1 LTAAPD
7 DNLLQETLWHLQ
19 ESNFSDV
26 RLEAMDVEEA
36 TADLDAF
43 RSSIRTLIKILWT
56 NISGEGNI
64 LLNDFASFTRLM
76 VADLAE
82 VVESQ
87 ASQAKHVVREFDTQV
102 QEGEKDSLGRKR
114 KTPEEIEEED
124 AKAKFEKTMDTVKG
138 TGSTVIG
145 AAQSAQG
152 TAKETSGRA
161 ANRLQEAFFG
171 VSTFRLGTHHW
182 TLSLT
187 CTLDDRACAERSRI

>member
-1 LTAAPD
+1 MLTTPAD
-7 DNLLQETLWHLQ
+7 DNLLQEMLWHLQ

-43 RSSIRTLIKILWT
+43 RRSIRTLIKILWT
-56 NISGEGNI
+56 NLSGEGNN

-87 ASQAKHVVREFDTQV
+87 ASQAKHAVREFDTQV
-102 QEGEKDSLGRKR
+102 QEGDKDNLGRKR

-138 TGSTVIG
+138 TGSTIIG
-145 AAQSAQG
+145 AAQSAQE
-152 TAKETSGRA
+152 TAKETGDRA
-161 ANRLQEAFFG
+161 ANRFQEAYFA
-171 VSTFRLGTHHW
+171 VRTFRLET
-182 TLSLT
+182 SIQS
-187 CTLDDRACAERSRI
+187 DPYPR